1 MKNLVCKYKDKVL
14 ESGGETILCGIV
26 NVTPDSFSDGGK
38 WYGKDKAVNR
48 ALELIEAGAG
58 MIDLGGESTR
68 PGSHYVEIQEEIE
81 RVVPVIRELKTKTD
95 IPLSID
101 TWKADVA
108 EAAIEAGVDFVND
121 ITGFMGDPRMAEVVG
136 KSDVGAILMFNPKI
150 ARPNHKSSA
159 NFPSFGGEG
168 AFTEEELKSF
178 EDMDVL
184 EVMKKYLS
192 KSLERAEKN
201 GIARERIM
209 LDPGIGFALTK
220 KENLKL
226 IDKIDV
232 LREMGCFTFLGVSRK
247 RFIIN
252 ILSENNIDADGN
264 NEEGFENRD
273 EASAALTTIGAYKG
287 VEVLRVHTMK
297 HHLLAKL
304 VADSVRL
311 NQVIE
316 DVSFKAYSL

>member
-1 MKNLVCKYKDKVL
+1 MEELICKYKNKVL
-14 ESGGETILCGIV
+14 ESGKETILCGIV

-38 WYGKDKAVNR
+38 FFGVDKAVKR
-48 ALELIEAGAG
+48 AMELIESGAR
-58 MIDLGGESTR
+58 MIDVGGESTR
-68 PGSHYVEIQEEIE
+68 PGSTYVEVEEEIS
-81 RVVPVIRELKTKTD
+81 RVIPVIKKLKEMTD
-95 IPLSID
+95 VPISID

-121 ITGFMGDPRMAEVVG
+121 ITGFMGDPKMAEVVG
-136 KSDVGAILMFNPKI
+136 KSDVGAIVMFNPKI
-150 ARPNHKSSA
+150 ARPKHKSSA

-178 EDMDVL
+178 EDMDIV
-184 EVMKKYLS
+184 EVMKKYFEKAL
-192 KSLERAEKN
+192 LRAHEN
-201 GIARERIM
+201 GIERERIM

-226 IDKIDV
+226 IDKIDTI
-232 LREMGCFTFLGVSRK
+232 RNFGCFTFLGVSRK
-247 RFIIN
+247 RFITN

-273 EASAALTTIGAYKG
+273 EASAALTTIASYKG

-311 NQVIE
+311 NEVIE
-316 DVSFKAYSL
+316 DVNFKPYSL

>member
-38 WYGKDKAVNR
+38 WYGKNKAVNR

-178 EDMDVL
+178 EDMDVV

-192 KSLERAEKN
+192 KSLERAEEN

-247 RFIIN
+247 RFITN
-252 ILSENNIDADGN
+252 ILSENKIDADGN

>member
-26 NVTPDSFSDGGK
+26 NITPDSFSDGGK

-68 PGSHYVEIQEEIE
+68 PGSHYVGIQEEIE
-81 RVVPVIRELKTKTD
+81 RVVPVIRELKTRTD

-178 EDMDVL
+178 EDMDVV

-201 GIARERIM
+201 GISRERIM

-247 RFIIN
+247 RFITN
-252 ILSENNIDADGN
+252 ILGENNIDADGN

-287 VEVLRVHTMK
+287 VEVLRVHTMD

>member
-81 RVVPVIRELKTKTD
+81 RVVPVIRELKTRTD

-168 AFTEEELKSF
+168 SFTEEELKPY
-178 EDMDVL
+178 EDMDVV

-201 GIARERIM
+201 GISMERIM

-247 RFIIN
+247 RFITN
-252 ILSENNIDADGN
+252 ILSENKIDADGN

-297 HHLLAKL
+297 HHRLAKL

>member
-136 KSDVGAILMFNPKI
+136 KSDIGAILMFNPKI

-168 AFTEEELKSF
+168 SFTEEELKSY
-178 EDMDVL
+178 EDMDVV

-247 RFIIN
+247 RFITN
-252 ILSENNIDADGN
+252 ILSENKIDADGN
-264 NEEGFENRD
+264 NKEGFENRD

>member
-95 IPLSID
+95 VPLSID

-168 AFTEEELKSF
+168 AFNEEELKSF
-178 EDMDVL
+178 EDMDVV

-201 GIARERIM
+201 GISRERIM
-209 LDPGIGFALTK
+209 IDPGIGFALTK

-247 RFIIN
+247 RFITN
-252 ILSENNIDADGN
+252 ILSENKIDADGN

-287 VEVLRVHTMK
+287 VEVLRVHTMD
-297 HHLLAKL
+297 HHRLAKL

>member
-81 RVVPVIRELKTKTD
+81 RVVPVIRELKTRTD

-178 EDMDVL
+178 EDMDVV

-247 RFIIN
+247 RFITN

>member
-1 MKNLVCKYKDKVL
+1 MKNLVCKYKDGVL
-14 ESGGETILCGIV
+14 KSGGETILCGIV

-95 IPLSID
+95 VPLSID

-247 RFIIN
+247 RFITN
-252 ILSENNIDADGN
+252 ILSENKIDADGN

>member
-26 NVTPDSFSDGGK
+26 NITPDSFSDGGK

-81 RVVPVIRELKTKTD
+81 RVVPVIRELKTRTD

-178 EDMDVL
+178 EDMDVV

-247 RFIIN
+247 RFITN
-252 ILSENNIDADGN
+252 ILGENNIDADGN

-287 VEVLRVHTMK
+287 VEVLRVHTMD

>member
-1 MKNLVCKYKDKVL
+1 
-14 ESGGETILCGIV
+14 
-26 NVTPDSFSDGGK
+26 
-38 WYGKDKAVNR
+38 
-48 ALELIEAGAG
+48 
-58 MIDLGGESTR
+58 
-68 PGSHYVEIQEEIE
+68 
-81 RVVPVIRELKTKTD
+81 
-95 IPLSID
+95 
-101 TWKADVA
+101 
-108 EAAIEAGVDFVND
+108 
-121 ITGFMGDPRMAEVVG
+121 
-136 KSDVGAILMFNPKI
+136 
-150 ARPNHKSSA
+150 
-159 NFPSFGGEG
+159 
-168 AFTEEELKSF
+168 
-178 EDMDVL
+178 
-184 EVMKKYLS
+184 
-192 KSLERAEKN
+192 
-201 GIARERIM
+201 M

-247 RFIIN
+247 RFITN
-252 ILSENNIDADGN
+252 ILSENKIDADGN

-311 NQVIE
+311 SEVIE

>member
-58 MIDLGGESTR
+58 IIDLGGESTR

-178 EDMDVL
+178 EDMDVVK
-184 EVMKKYLS
+184 VMKKYLS

-247 RFIIN
+247 RFITN
-252 ILSENNIDADGN
+252 ILSENKIDADGN

-273 EASAALTTIGAYKG
+273 EASAALTTIGSYKG

>member
-81 RVVPVIRELKTKTD
+81 RVVPVIRELKTRTD

-201 GIARERIM
+201 GISRERIM

-247 RFIIN
+247 RFITN
-252 ILSENNIDADGN
+252 ILSENKIDADGN
-264 NEEGFENRD
+264 NAEGFENRH

>member
-26 NVTPDSFSDGGK
+26 NITPDSFSDGGK

-201 GIARERIM
+201 GILRERIM

-247 RFIIN
+247 RFITN
-252 ILSENNIDADGN
+252 ILSENKIDADGN

>member
-26 NVTPDSFSDGGK
+26 NITPDSFSDGGK

-81 RVVPVIRELKTKTD
+81 RVVPVIRELKTRTD

-150 ARPNHKSSA
+150 ARPNHNSSA

-178 EDMDVL
+178 EDMDVV

-201 GIARERIM
+201 GISRERIM

-247 RFIIN
+247 RFITN
-252 ILSENNIDADGN
+252 ILGENNIDADGN

-287 VEVLRVHTMK
+287 VEVLRVHTMD

>member
-26 NVTPDSFSDGGK
+26 NVTPDSCSDGGK

-95 IPLSID
+95 VPLSID

-159 NFPSFGGEG
+159 NFRSFGGEG

-178 EDMDVL
+178 EDMDVV

-247 RFIIN
+247 RFITN
-252 ILSENNIDADGN
+252 ILSENKIDADGN

-316 DVSFKAYSL
+316 DVIFKAYSL

>member
-48 ALELIEAGAG
+48 AIELIEAGAD

-178 EDMDVL
+178 EDMDAV

-220 KENLKL
+220 K
-226 IDKIDV
+226 
-232 LREMGCFTFLGVSRK
+232 
-247 RFIIN
+247 
-252 ILSENNIDADGN
+252 
-264 NEEGFENRD
+264 
-273 EASAALTTIGAYKG
+273 
-287 VEVLRVHTMK
+287 
-297 HHLLAKL
+297 
-304 VADSVRL
+304 
-311 NQVIE
+311 
-316 DVSFKAYSL
+316 